1 MAQLADF
8 ASPAFAGAVDILGMT
23 SALFFMPFAKAAAQ
37 VGTAVVQEVAES
49 VSSASSAFADMLI
62 KQPAEEE
69 DETKVDDAVKEP
81 GDATAMLALIDQIQ
95 SGLQAK
101 LQSMGLELDGELTL
115 SIDKN
120 GQVSIAGDSDS
131 AAVLEQ
137 LINSD
142 PALQAKMGALKR
154 ACKGSGE
161 ADQLEA
167 KFRYEG
173 GRVQLQVDEPVA
185 DEQAAHEEAFAA
197 VS

>member
-8 ASPAFAGAVDILGMT
+8 ASLAVVAAVDILHMN
-23 SALFFMPFAKAAAQ
+23 SAVFFLPFAK
-37 VGTAVVQEVAES
+37 TAVQAGAAVLGEVTDR
-49 VSSASSAFADMLI
+49 VTSAGASFADMLT
-62 KQPAEEE
+62 KQPEEE
-69 DETKVDDAVKEP
+69 SDETKIDETKEP
-81 GDATAMLALIDQIQ
+81 GDPSAMLALIDQIQ

-115 SIDKN
+115 SIAKN
-120 GQVSIAGDSDS
+120 GQVSIAGDSDA

-154 ACKGSGE
+154 ACQGSGE

-167 KFRYEG
+167 KFRYDNG
-173 GRVQLQVDEPVA
+173 HVQLQVNEPA
-185 DEQAAHEEAFAA
+185 EEQFASEELAAT
-197 VS
+197 S

>member
-1 MAQLADF
+1 MAHLADF

-37 VGTAVVQEVAES
+37 VGTAVVHEVAES
-49 VSSASSAFADMLI
+49 VSSASSAFADLLI

-69 DETKVDDAVKEP
+69 AEKKVDDAVKEP
-81 GDATAMLALIDQIQ
+81 GDPTATLALIDQIQ

-120 GQVSIAGDSDS
+120 GQVSIAGDSDA

-142 PALQAKMGALKR
+142 PALQAKMGALTR
-154 ACKGSGE
+154 ACKASGE
-161 ADQLEA
+161 ADLLKA
-167 KFRYEG
+167 KFRYEL
-173 GRVQLQVDEPVA
+173 GRVQLQVEEPAAADQPASEELAVA
-185 DEQAAHEEAFAA
+185 
-197 VS
+197 S